1 MRNSRANMSGSFFPL
16 DLSAISFLIVD
27 DQPFSRRIVRSILHG
42 FGSREV
48 YESANGVEA
57 IELAGTAMPHI
68 IITDLIMPA
77 TSGIRLIGML
87 KALESSARR
96 IPIIVLSGYLTK
108 TAALAITNAGADELL
123 VKPVSPKALYER
135 IARIVLLHKQ
145 VNAPTSFLQNQR
157 RHTQAQLKKA
167 KEPEKD
173 PSEQMAF
180 VE

>member
-1 MRNSRANMSGSFFPL
+1 MRNSRANLSGSFFPL

-48 YESANGVEA
+48 YELANGVEA

-87 KALESSARR
+87 KALELSAETDSDYRLVR
-96 IPIIVLSGYLTK
+96 LSHQNGSVGDYQCRGGR
-108 TAALAITNAGADELL
+108 TAGEAS
-123 VKPVSPKALYER
+123 V
-135 IARIVLLHKQ
+135 
-145 VNAPTSFLQNQR
+145 
-157 RHTQAQLKKA
+157 A
-167 KEPEKD
+167 K
-173 PSEQMAF
+173 SA
-180 VE
+180 V

>member
-1 MRNSRANMSGSFFPL
+1 MSGANFLL

-48 YESANGVEA
+48 HESANGGEA
-57 IELAGTAMPHI
+57 IELARNVMPTI

-77 TSGIRLIGML
+77 SSGIKLIGML
-87 KALESSARR
+87 KAPESPARQ

-108 TAALAITNAGADELL
+108 TAALTITEAGADALL
-123 VKPVSPKALYER
+123 VKPVSPKALY
-135 IARIVLLHKQ
+135 AHVGRIVLREGQ
-145 VNAPTSFLQNQR
+145 PYAPNAFVQNQR
-157 RHTQAQLKKA
+157 RHMQLQHKKA
-167 KEPEKD
+167 AAGQVEN
-173 PSEQMAF
+173 MAL